1 MITPCK
7 ERELDFLIIGA
18 GPAGIQ
24 LGYFMKRAGYDHL
37 ILEARDRPG
46 TFLEKYPRHGKLLSI
61 NKVHT
66 GYTDRESQ
74 LRYDWNSLLC
84 DDDEMAFGKYSK
96 EYFPSTEDYARY
108 TRDFVERFDLD
119 VQFNTCVES
128 IEKAEEGREGYVVRD
143 NHGTV
148 YHVRCLVVAVGV
160 QKPYIPEIPGIE
172 LTENYADMSIEP
184 EDFEGQRVL
193 ILGKGN
199 SAFETANH
207 LVSATRVTHLC
218 SPNPIKMAWQTHFF
232 GHLRAVNND
241 FLDTYI
247 LKGQNSVLDANVDSI
262 KKVDGE
268 YHVEITFTHAEGQR
282 ASLAYD
288 RVLCC
293 TGFRWDPTFFAD
305 SCRPDMACEDRL
317 PAMTSGW
324 ESTNLPGVFYAG
336 TITQIRDLKKTMSSV
351 LHGFRFNTAALFNIL
366 GERFMDVPWPSDS
379 FEATS
384 ENIANKITAQ
394 VSSAAGL
401 MHQPGF
407 LGDCLVVDD
416 ETGMAHYHANMAVD
430 YIQESHFAEN
440 SHYYII
446 TMEYGEFEGDIFN
459 KHRVP
464 DAAKGYDD
472 AYLHPRIRRM
482 CRGQMISEHH
492 ISESLENDWRVGEHP
507 GERPLIR
514 AIDFIGQTDATRY
527 QQTHRDQLLRFLSD
541 QLAVGSPSEAEL
553 PALVCPSSSP
563 NASAAISTAIQSTGN
578 SCPISRNG

>member
-1 MITPCK
+1 M
-7 ERELDFLIIGA
+7 
-18 GPAGIQ
+18 
-24 LGYFMKRAGYDHL
+24 
-37 ILEARDRPG
+37 
-46 TFLEKYPRHGKLLSI
+46 
-61 NKVHT
+61 
-66 GYTDRESQ
+66 
-74 LRYDWNSLLC
+74 
-84 DDDEMAFGKYSK
+84 
-96 EYFPSTEDYARY
+96 
-108 TRDFVERFDLD
+108 
-119 VQFNTCVES
+119 
-128 IEKAEEGREGYVVRD
+128 
-143 NHGTV
+143 
-148 YHVRCLVVAVGV
+148 
-160 QKPYIPEIPGIE
+160 
-172 LTENYADMSIEP
+172 
-184 EDFEGQRVL
+184 
-193 ILGKGN
+193 GKGN

-366 GERFMDVPWPSDS
+366 GERFMDVAWPSDS
-379 FEATS
+379 FEATP

-430 YIQESHFAEN
+430 YIQESHFADN

-553 PALVCPSSSP
+553 PALVCPSSP

-578 SCPISRNG
+578 TCPISRNG